1 MRDNIKIF
9 NDTRDISLNEYK
21 SYTDD
26 LINNTVVY
34 TEEYM
39 KFFFANCNSLDK
51 QQKISICN
59 EDTISCV
66 LNIYRKDNDNH
77 IAMLNFADAYTPG
90 GLVLKGA
97 TTQEECICR
106 CSNLYESLISDKCK
120 NDYYDYNATL
130 KNRYYTDRTI
140 YSKYV
145 CLFKDSNYNRL
156 SYPIFPDVIT
166 CPAPVCCENKEVW
179 VNRIDAV
186 LCTAKENN
194 IDTLVLGAWGCGAF
208 GNDAQFVASIFM
220 EELEK
225 YKVADN
231 VIFAIP
237 TNDYIN
243 VNIDSAVKVK
253 VSSDPA
259 KMKIAASNFLN
270 KNEEYI
276 RSSVVDVL
284 QGNVREIIGQMKLEE
299 IVQDRKKF
307 ADKVQENAAPDMA
320 KMGLDIVSFNVQNVT
335 DNGNVIENLGID
347 RVVSISKSAQIS
359 RAESERDIAVA
370 KASAEKQANDA
381 RVEAETAIAE
391 QNNALEIKKQE
402 LKKQSDIKK
411 AEADAAYEIQE
422 QEQRK
427 TIEIATADANIAK
440 QEKEAEIKEKEI
452 AVKEKS
458 LDAEVK
464 KQADAEKYARIQKAD
479 ADKYE
484 AEQRAEAEKITK
496 LKEAEAIQ
504 ARSIAEAEGTKAK
517 GIAEAEAIKAKGL
530 AEAEAMEKKAEAM
543 AKYGKAAMTDM
554 IIKVLPQMAEAIAK
568 PLESIDKVSIIGGA
582 GDSGMSTISDNVPQV
597 LAKTI
602 ESVKE
607 TTGFDL
613 TEVMKANTY
622 DARVNNNLNITTDLE
637 NKVVEKVVNEAVTD
651 IEDNV
656 PNTVAPD
663 IDIAVHNEPVNAPK
677 THKNK
682 KN

>member
-1 MRDNIKIF
+1 M
-9 NDTRDISLNEYK
+9 DILMIVGIIVIALIIIVMTGYVKAPSDMAYIISGLRKEPKYVIGK
-21 SYTDD
+21 SSIRVPFLQRMDK
-26 LINNTVVY
+26 LILKMISVDVK
-34 TEEYM
+34 TEE
-39 KFFFANCNSLDK
+39 S
-51 QQKISICN
+51 
-59 EDTISCV
+59 V
-66 LNIYRKDNDNH
+66 
-77 IAMLNFADAYTPG
+77 
-90 GLVLKGA
+90 
-97 TTQEECICR
+97 
-106 CSNLYESLISDKCK
+106 
-120 NDYYDYNATL
+120 
-130 KNRYYTDRTI
+130 
-140 YSKYV
+140 
-145 CLFKDSNYNRL
+145 
-156 SYPIFPDVIT
+156 
-166 CPAPVCCENKEVW
+166 
-179 VNRIDAV
+179 
-186 LCTAKENN
+186 
-194 IDTLVLGAWGCGAF
+194 
-208 GNDAQFVASIFM
+208 
-220 EELEK
+220 
-225 YKVADN
+225 
-231 VIFAIP
+231 P

-270 KNEEYI
+270 KNEDYI

-370 KASAEKQANDA
+370 KAAAEKQANDA

-464 KQADAEKYARIQKAD
+464 KQADAEKYARMQKAD

-496 LKEAEAIQ
+496 IKEAEAIK

-517 GIAEAEAIKAKGL
+517 GLAEADAIKAKGI
-530 AEAEAMEKKAEAM
+530 AEAEAMEKKADAM

-568 PLESIDKVSIIGGA
+568 PLESIDKVSIIGGS

-622 DARVNNNLNITTDLE
+622 DAKVNNNVNITTDLE
-637 NKVVEKVVNEAVTD
+637 DKVVEKVVNETVTD
-651 IEDNV
+651 IEDNI
-656 PNTVAPD
+656 PNEVTPN
-663 IDIAVHNEPVNAPK
+663 IDITVHNEPINIPK

>member
-1 MRDNIKIF
+1 MDILIIVGVVVIALILIVMTGYVKSPS
-9 NDTRDISLNEYK
+9 DTAYIIS
-21 SYTDD
+21 
-26 LINNTVVY
+26 
-34 TEEYM
+34 
-39 KFFFANCNSLDK
+39 
-51 QQKISICN
+51 
-59 EDTISCV
+59 
-66 LNIYRKDNDNH
+66 
-77 IAMLNFADAYTPG
+77 
-90 GLVLKGA
+90 GLKK
-97 TTQEECICR
+97 EP
-106 CSNLYESLISDKCK
+106 
-120 NDYYDYNATL
+120 
-130 KNRYYTDRTI
+130 
-140 YSKYV
+140 KYV
-145 CLFKDSNYNRL
+145 IGRSSIRIPFLQRMDKLMLKMISVDVKTEDS
-156 SYPIFPDVIT
+156 V
-166 CPAPVCCENKEVW
+166 
-179 VNRIDAV
+179 
-186 LCTAKENN
+186 
-194 IDTLVLGAWGCGAF
+194 
-208 GNDAQFVASIFM
+208 
-220 EELEK
+220 
-225 YKVADN
+225 
-231 VIFAIP
+231 P

-270 KNEEYI
+270 KDENYI
-276 RSSVVDVL
+276 RNSVVDVL

-335 DNGNVIENLGID
+335 DKADVIENLGID
-347 RVVSISKSAQIS
+347 RIVSISKSAQIS
-359 RAESERDIAVA
+359 KAESLRDIAVA
-370 KASAEKQANDA
+370 KASADKQANDA

-464 KQADAEKYARIQKAD
+464 KQADAEKYARMQKAD

-496 LKEAEAIQ
+496 MKEAEAAKAQ
-504 ARSIAEAEGTKAK
+504 GVAEAEATKAK
-517 GIAEAEAIKAKGL
+517 GMAEAETIRAKGM
-530 AEAEAMEKKAEAM
+530 AEAEAMEKKADAM
-543 AKYGKAAMTDM
+543 AKYGKAAMTEM

-651 IEDNV
+651 IEDNI

-663 IDIAVHNEPVNAPK
+663 IDTAVHNEPVNTPK

>member
-1 MRDNIKIF
+1 MDILIIVGVVVIALILLVMTGYVKSPS
-9 NDTRDISLNEYK
+9 DTAYIIS
-21 SYTDD
+21 
-26 LINNTVVY
+26 
-34 TEEYM
+34 
-39 KFFFANCNSLDK
+39 
-51 QQKISICN
+51 
-59 EDTISCV
+59 
-66 LNIYRKDNDNH
+66 
-77 IAMLNFADAYTPG
+77 
-90 GLVLKGA
+90 GLKK
-97 TTQEECICR
+97 EP
-106 CSNLYESLISDKCK
+106 
-120 NDYYDYNATL
+120 
-130 KNRYYTDRTI
+130 
-140 YSKYV
+140 KYV
-145 CLFKDSNYNRL
+145 IGRSSIRIPFLQRMDKLMLKMISVDVKTEDS
-156 SYPIFPDVIT
+156 V
-166 CPAPVCCENKEVW
+166 
-179 VNRIDAV
+179 
-186 LCTAKENN
+186 
-194 IDTLVLGAWGCGAF
+194 
-208 GNDAQFVASIFM
+208 
-220 EELEK
+220 
-225 YKVADN
+225 
-231 VIFAIP
+231 P

-320 KMGLDIVSFNVQNVT
+320 KMGLDIVTFNVQNVT

-464 KQADAEKYARIQKAD
+464 KQADAEKYARMQKAD

-496 LKEAEAIQ
+496 MKEAEAAKAQ
-504 ARSIAEAEGTKAK
+504 GVAEAEATKAK
-517 GIAEAEAIKAKGL
+517 GMAEAETIRAKGM
-530 AEAEAMEKKAEAM
+530 AEAEAMEKKADAM
-543 AKYGKAAMTDM
+543 AKYGKAAMTEM

-568 PLESIDKVSIIGGA
+568 PLESIDKVSIIGGT

-651 IEDNV
+651 IEDNI

-663 IDIAVHNEPVNAPK
+663 IDTAVHNEPVNTPK

>member
-1 MRDNIKIF
+1 MDILIIVGVVVVALILLVMTGYVKSPS
-9 NDTRDISLNEYK
+9 DTAYIISGLKKEPKYVIGRSSIRIPFLQRMDK
-21 SYTDD
+21 LMLKMISVD
-26 LINNTVVY
+26 VK
-34 TEEYM
+34 TEE
-39 KFFFANCNSLDK
+39 S
-51 QQKISICN
+51 
-59 EDTISCV
+59 V
-66 LNIYRKDNDNH
+66 
-77 IAMLNFADAYTPG
+77 
-90 GLVLKGA
+90 
-97 TTQEECICR
+97 
-106 CSNLYESLISDKCK
+106 
-120 NDYYDYNATL
+120 
-130 KNRYYTDRTI
+130 
-140 YSKYV
+140 
-145 CLFKDSNYNRL
+145 
-156 SYPIFPDVIT
+156 
-166 CPAPVCCENKEVW
+166 
-179 VNRIDAV
+179 
-186 LCTAKENN
+186 
-194 IDTLVLGAWGCGAF
+194 
-208 GNDAQFVASIFM
+208 
-220 EELEK
+220 
-225 YKVADN
+225 
-231 VIFAIP
+231 P

-270 KNEEYI
+270 KNEDYI

-370 KASAEKQANDA
+370 KAAAEKQANDA
-381 RVEAETAIAE
+381 RVEAATAIAE

-496 LKEAEAIQ
+496 LKEAEAIK

-530 AEAEAMEKKAEAM
+530 AEAEAMEKKADAM

-568 PLESIDKVSIIGGA
+568 PLESIDKVSIIGSA

-613 TEVMKANTY
+613 KEVMKANTY

-651 IEDNV
+651 IENNI
-656 PNTVAPD
+656 PNTATPN
-663 IDIAVHNEPVNAPK
+663 IDTDVHNEPVNTPK
-677 THKNK
+677 SHKNK

>member
-1 MRDNIKIF
+1 MDILIIVGIVVIALILIVMTGYVKSPS
-9 NDTRDISLNEYK
+9 DTAYIIS
-21 SYTDD
+21 
-26 LINNTVVY
+26 
-34 TEEYM
+34 
-39 KFFFANCNSLDK
+39 
-51 QQKISICN
+51 
-59 EDTISCV
+59 
-66 LNIYRKDNDNH
+66 
-77 IAMLNFADAYTPG
+77 
-90 GLVLKGA
+90 GLKK
-97 TTQEECICR
+97 EP
-106 CSNLYESLISDKCK
+106 
-120 NDYYDYNATL
+120 
-130 KNRYYTDRTI
+130 
-140 YSKYV
+140 KYV
-145 CLFKDSNYNRL
+145 IGRSSIRIPFLQRMDKLMLKMISVDVKTEDS
-156 SYPIFPDVIT
+156 V
-166 CPAPVCCENKEVW
+166 
-179 VNRIDAV
+179 
-186 LCTAKENN
+186 
-194 IDTLVLGAWGCGAF
+194 
-208 GNDAQFVASIFM
+208 
-220 EELEK
+220 
-225 YKVADN
+225 
-231 VIFAIP
+231 P

-568 PLESIDKVSIIGGA
+568 PLESIDKVSIIGSA

-613 TEVMKANTY
+613 KEVMKANTY

-656 PNTVAPD
+656 SNTVTPD
-663 IDIAVHNEPVNAPK
+663 IDTTVHNEPVNTQK

>member
-1 MRDNIKIF
+1 MDILIIVGVVVIALILLVMTGYVKSPS
-9 NDTRDISLNEYK
+9 DTAYIIS
-21 SYTDD
+21 
-26 LINNTVVY
+26 
-34 TEEYM
+34 
-39 KFFFANCNSLDK
+39 
-51 QQKISICN
+51 
-59 EDTISCV
+59 
-66 LNIYRKDNDNH
+66 
-77 IAMLNFADAYTPG
+77 
-90 GLVLKGA
+90 GLKK
-97 TTQEECICR
+97 EP
-106 CSNLYESLISDKCK
+106 
-120 NDYYDYNATL
+120 
-130 KNRYYTDRTI
+130 
-140 YSKYV
+140 KYV
-145 CLFKDSNYNRL
+145 IGRSSIRIPFLQRMDKLMLKMISVDVKTEDS
-156 SYPIFPDVIT
+156 V
-166 CPAPVCCENKEVW
+166 
-179 VNRIDAV
+179 
-186 LCTAKENN
+186 
-194 IDTLVLGAWGCGAF
+194 
-208 GNDAQFVASIFM
+208 
-220 EELEK
+220 
-225 YKVADN
+225 
-231 VIFAIP
+231 P

-464 KQADAEKYARIQKAD
+464 KQADAEKYARMQKAD

-496 LKEAEAIQ
+496 MKEAEAAKAQ
-504 ARSIAEAEGTKAK
+504 GVAEAEATKAK
-517 GIAEAEAIKAKGL
+517 GIAEAETIRAKGM
-530 AEAEAMEKKAEAM
+530 AEAEAMEKKADAM
-543 AKYGKAAMTDM
+543 AKYGKAAMTEM

-651 IEDNV
+651 IEDNI

-663 IDIAVHNEPVNAPK
+663 IDTAVHNEPVNTQK
-677 THKNK
+677 SQKNK
-682 KN
+682 KK

>member
-1 MRDNIKIF
+1 MDILIIVGVVVIALILIVMTGYVKSPS
-9 NDTRDISLNEYK
+9 DTAYIIS
-21 SYTDD
+21 
-26 LINNTVVY
+26 
-34 TEEYM
+34 
-39 KFFFANCNSLDK
+39 
-51 QQKISICN
+51 
-59 EDTISCV
+59 
-66 LNIYRKDNDNH
+66 
-77 IAMLNFADAYTPG
+77 
-90 GLVLKGA
+90 GLKK
-97 TTQEECICR
+97 EP
-106 CSNLYESLISDKCK
+106 
-120 NDYYDYNATL
+120 
-130 KNRYYTDRTI
+130 
-140 YSKYV
+140 KYV
-145 CLFKDSNYNRL
+145 IGRSSIRIPFLQRMDKLMLKMISVDVKTEDS
-156 SYPIFPDVIT
+156 V
-166 CPAPVCCENKEVW
+166 
-179 VNRIDAV
+179 
-186 LCTAKENN
+186 
-194 IDTLVLGAWGCGAF
+194 
-208 GNDAQFVASIFM
+208 
-220 EELEK
+220 
-225 YKVADN
+225 
-231 VIFAIP
+231 P

-484 AEQRAEAEKITK
+484 AE
-496 LKEAEAIQ
+496 
-504 ARSIAEAEGTKAK
+504 
-517 GIAEAEAIKAKGL
+517 
-530 AEAEAMEKKAEAM
+530 AMEKKAEAM

-651 IEDNV
+651 IEDNI

-663 IDIAVHNEPVNAPK
+663 IDTAVHNEPVNAPK

>member
-1 MRDNIKIF
+1 MDNLIFVAAAIAIVVILILITGYVKAPTDTAVIISGLKKEPKYVIGRSSIKIPF
-9 NDTRDISLNEYK
+9 LQRTDKLTLKMISVDVK
-21 SYTDD
+21 
-26 LINNTVVY
+26 
-34 TEEYM
+34 TEE
-39 KFFFANCNSLDK
+39 S
-51 QQKISICN
+51 
-59 EDTISCV
+59 V
-66 LNIYRKDNDNH
+66 
-77 IAMLNFADAYTPG
+77 
-90 GLVLKGA
+90 
-97 TTQEECICR
+97 
-106 CSNLYESLISDKCK
+106 
-120 NDYYDYNATL
+120 
-130 KNRYYTDRTI
+130 
-140 YSKYV
+140 
-145 CLFKDSNYNRL
+145 
-156 SYPIFPDVIT
+156 
-166 CPAPVCCENKEVW
+166 
-179 VNRIDAV
+179 
-186 LCTAKENN
+186 
-194 IDTLVLGAWGCGAF
+194 
-208 GNDAQFVASIFM
+208 
-220 EELEK
+220 
-225 YKVADN
+225 
-231 VIFAIP
+231 P

-253 VSSDPA
+253 VSMDPD
-259 KMKIAASNFLN
+259 KMKLAASNFLN
-270 KNEEYI
+270 KNEDYI
-276 RSSVVDVL
+276 RTSVVDVL

-530 AEAEAMEKKAEAM
+530 AEAEAMEKKADAM
-543 AKYGKAAMTDM
+543 AKYGKAAMTEM

-582 GDSGMSTISDNVPQV
+582 GDSGMSAISDNVPQV

-622 DARVNNNLNITTDLE
+622 DAKVNNNINVATDFGEKITE
-637 NKVVEKVVNEAVTD
+637 NAVKETTA
-651 IEDNV
+651 EM
-656 PNTVAPD
+656 
-663 IDIAVHNEPVNAPK
+663 
-677 THKNK
+677 HKNK
-682 KN
+682 IPSDSKDECFDYENM